1 MIIYTGILKKF
12 VVIALKNAKI
22 AHKTYKNCRNY
33 CRMQK
38 TVICFRKKM
47 LKKLLLKIGALANCM
62 ALVLV
67 MQSANTA
74 CGWIVH
80 QPKFPED
87 ANKYKKVK

>member
-1 MIIYTGILKKF
+1 MFQKK
-12 VVIALKNAKI
+12 IGGKKI
-22 AHKTYKNCRNY
+22 
-33 CRMQK
+33 
-38 TVICFRKKM
+38 
-47 LKKLLLKIGALANCM
+47 LKKLLPKIGALANCM